1 MPAGRMEPSD
11 GRQTQEPSA
20 ENRDAVRLL
29 QDRVGRVHQPQDDF
43 LAQDL
48 PLIFQENGLPHSES
62 RVYSL
67 ANEPHLELLT
77 SVFRLHS

>member
-1 MPAGRMEPSD
+1 MELSD
-11 GRQTQEPSA
+11 GRLTQKPSA

-29 QDRVGRVHQPQDDF
+29 QDRVGRVHEPQDDF

-62 RVYSL
+62 RVCSL
-67 ANEPHLELLT
+67 ANATHLELVT
-77 SVFRLHS
+77 SVFGLHS